1 MPINTYDVVNPGY
14 HFNNLVIMYL
24 WDVEGSFEIGYEPM
38 RINWVREFAEYD
50 ELGRGEVTVT
60 VNYTSSDGWVHSHL
74 FVGSLAE
81 FNEQLYYL

>member
-1 MPINTYDVVNPGY
+1 MPISTYEVSNPGHY
-14 HFNNLVIMYL
+14 FSHLVISYL
-24 WDVEGSFEIGYEPM
+24 WGVEGYFRVGDEPI
-38 RINWVREFAEYD
+38 RINWVREFSEYD

-60 VNYTSSDGWVHSHL
+60 VNYTSWDGWVHSHL